1 MPTHT
6 TSAEALKPPAD
17 WRRGRIQRL
26 RTPGGPHAPE
36 RVRNWL
42 QATTGWLP
50 DELERALLL
59 LTSELVNNSV
69 LHGQASEGD
78 TIEIELRA
86 TATGLRAQVTDPG
99 CGFAPTGRKRELDEP
114 GGWGL
119 VLVERIAKRW
129 GVERG
134 DCTRVWFELAVA

>member
-1 MPTHT
+1 MPAQT
-6 TSAEALKPPAD
+6 TSAVALKPPAD
-17 WRRGRIQRL
+17 WRRGRAQRL

-42 QATTGWLP
+42 QARTGWLP

-69 LHGQASEGD
+69 LHGHAGERD

-86 TATGLRAQVTDPG
+86 TASGLRAQVTDPG
-99 CGFAPTGRKRELDEP
+99 CGFAPTSRRRELDEP

-119 VLVERIAKRW
+119 VLVERIAKSW
-129 GVERG
+129 GVEREG
-134 DCTRVWFELAVA
+134 CTRVWFELAVA